1 MVRLGTAAAR
11 VQATGDLLVGFLG
24 LWCRVV
30 TELIGGFHKLVVGA
44 IADVGFKYAAE
55 VDWHC
60 IGGVAVRTEA
70 LAYIPA
76 GKGSR
81 WCTGAPQALLALYL
95 YAAFWL
101 RHVELRLACE

>member
-11 VQATGDLLVGFLG
+11 VQATGDLSVGFLG

-55 VDWHC
+55 VD
-60 IGGVAVRTEA
+60 
-70 LAYIPA
+70 
-76 GKGSR
+76 
-81 WCTGAPQALLALYL
+81 
-95 YAAFWL
+95 
-101 RHVELRLACE
+101 